1 MVKRKQGKL
10 PEAEACLD
18 ECEKLELAVSKTSH
32 SQSMALSLLE
42 RGLAMRQGGNLERA
56 RDCLDK
62 SSITQLNLTANTAR
76 LEEALQKQWLSS
88 TLYAR
93 GKWLKAK
100 DMLPESREI
109 YHPGH
114 EPWAPLTCEIP
125 REICWIDQ
133 WLDLDFLQQEYPR
146 EADVRQDLGATS
158 WQHSTKNPS
167 GTVVS
172 HFLRCQRSSHE
183 YLVHTSQWAEMM
195 SALRMIWHFLER
207 VFQRPGAV
215 AAYTTIGWGGHVS
228 PVDFKKNCRLMK
240 SQSKEH
246 LSICF
251 ILDDTRPTKSRKS
264 RPF

>member
-1 MVKRKQGKL
+1 MLGHPDDPEELLAVLLHELAMVKRKQGKL

-114 EPWAPLTCEIP
+114 EPWAPVTCEI

-146 EADVRQDLGATS
+146 EAVRQDLGATAVQKTQVELLFHIFCVAKEAAMNT
-158 WQHSTKNPS
+158 WCTLLS
-167 GTVVS
+167 G
-172 HFLRCQRSSHE
+172 L
-183 YLVHTSQWAEMM
+183 
-195 SALRMIWHFLER
+195 
-207 VFQRPGAV
+207 
-215 AAYTTIGWGGHVS
+215 
-228 PVDFKKNCRLMK
+228 K
-240 SQSKEH
+240 
-246 LSICF
+246 
-251 ILDDTRPTKSRKS
+251 
-264 RPF
+264 